1 MKLRLILLLLC
12 LLLRRPSTSAEEAEE
27 ALAEVIV
34 DSSPCSATCGLG
46 VKTQT
51 LCFLKGGTVSKVCR
65 ERKAKCLES
74 WQCGLR
80 TVTVTTGQRLVLDL
94 CLVCLSRRRVSWR
107 YARGVISS
115 DDALF
120 KASVMCQSCFV
131 GTYRC
136 EVQDAALRRVK
147 RAYWGVRVLPQD
159 VLNLHYDSSL
169 ARWQWADGFQ
179 NRTAA
184 TDLLT
189 SGFWCVK
196 VISFSLTG
204 LVVGSLLLLLC
215 CWAMRR
221 PRPRR

>member
-1 MKLRLILLLLC
+1 
-12 LLLRRPSTSAEEAEE
+12 LRRPSTSAEEAEE

-80 TVTVTTGQRLVLDL
+80 TVTVTTGQRLVLD
-94 CLVCLSRRRVSWR
+94 CVGEVMEAMGRYSWRVSWR

-120 KASVMCQSCFV
+120 ARWEAPLLDRVV
-131 GTYRC
+131 LDPVREDDAGTYRC

-184 TDLLT
+184 TDLLSDLHIT
-189 SGFWCVK
+189 